1 MHIPHEAEING
12 LRVCP
17 FISTSNKARPHL
29 LIDIIVLGR
38 WELAVLVHELY
49 SLDFR
54 AAHDL
59 TGQGCISHPAL
70 ESLPRT
76 ALVILEATALTNSD
90 MFGVPA
96 SCTQHNKVTLYI
108 TIHQKYPHSQDH

>member
-1 MHIPHEAEING
+1 M
-12 LRVCP
+12 
-17 FISTSNKARPHL
+17 ARPHPL
-29 LIDIIVLGR
+29 TDIIVLGR
-38 WELAVLVHELY
+38 QEGVALGHESH

-54 AAHDL
+54 TAHDFKE
-59 TGQGCISHPAL
+59 QGWISHPAL

-96 SCTQHNKVTLYI
+96 SCTHTVKVKC
-108 TIHQKYPHSQDH
+108 KYTRSNLISRIQG